1 MKAKTN
7 LQENLGTLCI
17 SCALLLLVTI
27 SSARATTFTMGY
39 TPPGGVTFSSSGP
52 GSGAANGETFAF
64 TGFNSTQ
71 YHQLYWGLNFVAN
84 VNEGTPNGN
93 MQFQSY
99 NPTTGIAVWTS
110 TADWVFASP
119 INPGC
124 CDTPTQ
130 LLVQLQPFT
139 GVNAGFL
146 GSGFLAPTTTKGALG
161 IAGNPSEPL
170 YQVVGNTSFQATFE
184 LMTWDG
190 VPGDAGNPALALDI
204 FDYNSNKNGGPG
216 VTSSEDFE
224 FWWSYNTTH
233 AKTVQVGTCLT
244 NLQSYPSI
252 SAAVSAVT
260 AGATVDVCPGT
271 YPEQVSITT
280 PINLV
285 GVVSGN
291 AAAAVIT
298 VPGAGLTQNGIGPN
312 SGNHASQIV
321 VQDVGPVSIK
331 NLVVDGSSASCPST
345 AFVDGIAFLS
355 NTGTAY
361 GKVTDTSVRNTN
373 SGSCAGVTGSGIFAE
388 AGSSNPLTVQANVVH
403 GFVGNGVIFAF
414 GQTGTITGN
423 TLTGATGSNANGIA
437 LYNPG
442 AAVKVSTNAIN
453 GVNSGINLSSA
464 SSAVVQTNTIT
475 GVTGTALSL
484 NESGGGGSN
493 SVIKNTVNDANCG
506 ISNSQAAGS
515 DVYMPN
521 SLFNAVSNLCP

>member
-170 YQVVGNTSFQATFE
+170 YQVVGSSSYLATFE

-190 VPGDAGNPALALDI
+190 R
-204 FDYNSNKNGGPG
+204 
-216 VTSSEDFE
+216 
-224 FWWSYNTTH
+224 
-233 AKTVQVGTCLT
+233 
-244 NLQSYPSI
+244 
-252 SAAVSAVT
+252 
-260 AGATVDVCPGT
+260 
-271 YPEQVSITT
+271 
-280 PINLV
+280 
-285 GVVSGN
+285 SG
-291 AAAAVIT
+291 
-298 VPGAGLTQNGIGPN
+298 
-312 SGNHASQIV
+312 
-321 VQDVGPVSIK
+321 
-331 NLVVDGSSASCPST
+331 
-345 AFVDGIAFLS
+345 
-355 NTGTAY
+355 
-361 GKVTDTSVRNTN
+361 
-373 SGSCAGVTGSGIFAE
+373 
-388 AGSSNPLTVQANVVH
+388 
-403 GFVGNGVIFAF
+403 
-414 GQTGTITGN
+414 
-423 TLTGATGSNANGIA
+423 
-437 LYNPG
+437 
-442 AAVKVSTNAIN
+442 
-453 GVNSGINLSSA
+453 
-464 SSAVVQTNTIT
+464 
-475 GVTGTALSL
+475 
-484 NESGGGGSN
+484 
-493 SVIKNTVNDANCG
+493 
-506 ISNSQAAGS
+506 
-515 DVYMPN
+515 
-521 SLFNAVSNLCP
+521 

>member
-1 MKAKTN
+1 MKQ
-7 LQENLGTLCI
+7 LWIL
-17 SCALLLLVTI
+17 CALLLVAI
-27 SSARATTFTMGY
+27 SPAWATTYTMGFP
-39 TPPGGVTFSSSGP
+39 PPGGVTFSQSGP
-52 GSGAANGETFAF
+52 GSGAVNGETFSY
-64 TGFNSTQ
+64 TGFNSSQ
-71 YHQLYWGLNFVAN
+71 YHQLYWGLNSVAN

-93 MQFQSY
+93 MQFQGY
-99 NPTTGIAVWTS
+99 NSTTGIAVWTS
-110 TADWVFASP
+110 TSNWVFTSP
-119 INPGC
+119 INLGC
-124 CDTPTQ
+124 CTTATQ

-161 IAGNPSEPL
+161 IAGDPNEPL

-190 VPGDAGNPALALDI
+190 NLADVGNPALNLDI
-204 FDYNSNKNGGPG
+204 FDYNSNNNGGPG
-216 VTSSEDFE
+216 VMTSEDFE

-244 NLQSYPSI
+244 NLQSFPSI
-252 SAAVSAVT
+252 SAAVGAVT
-260 AGATVDVCPGT
+260 TGATVDVCPGT
-271 YPEQVSITT
+271 YPEQVTITT

-291 AAAAVIT
+291 AAAAIIT
-298 VPGAGLTQNGIGPN
+298 VPGSGLTQNGIGPN
-312 SGNHASQIV
+312 SGNHASQIL

-361 GKVTDTSVRNTN
+361 GKVTYASVRNTN
-373 SGSCAGVTGSGIFAE
+373 SGSCPGVTGTGIFAE
-388 AGSSNPLTVQANVVH
+388 AGSSKPLTVQANVVH

-423 TLTGATGSNANGIA
+423 TLSGGTGSNTSGIA

-442 AAVKVSTNAIN
+442 AAVKVTTNAIN
-453 GVNSGINLSSA
+453 GVNSGVNLSSA

-475 GVTGTALSL
+475 GVTGTALEL

-493 SVIKNTVNDANCG
+493 NVTKNTVNDANCG
-506 ISNSQAAGS
+506 ISNGQAAGT
-515 DVYMPN
+515 DVYLPN